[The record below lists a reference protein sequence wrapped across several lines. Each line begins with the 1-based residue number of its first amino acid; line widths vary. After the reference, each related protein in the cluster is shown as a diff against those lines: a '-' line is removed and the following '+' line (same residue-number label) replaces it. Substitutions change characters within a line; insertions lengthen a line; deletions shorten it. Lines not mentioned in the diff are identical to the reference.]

1 MNFRSWP
8 SRVAI
13 GEACDGGPGNG
24 TVLGRRRRTAAGQ
37 AVQRPLSVLLVAVQ
51 AALLIGGPAVAD
63 TAPRPNVVV
72 ILADDLGYSDIGSYG
87 GEIETANLDRLAA
100 RGLRFTRFYN
110 TARCSPTRAALLT
123 GVYPHEAG
131 MGWLPFDWSPPGYT
145 GALGRDVA
153 TLAELLRPAGY
164 TSYLAGKWHLSNQLE
179 PEGAVALER
188 ARRDWPLGRGF
199 HRFFGTIAG
208 SGNYFYPRALVRD
221 DAPAAPGPDFYYTDA
236 ISEAA
241 AGYIRAHRRASPGR
255 PFFLY
260 VAYTAPHWPLHAPT
274 EDIERYRGRYDAGW
288 DALRAERHE
297 RMRELG
303 VVDARWPLS
312 PRHPDA
318 PAWEDAPHKAWQA
331 RRMEVYA
338 AQVDRM
344 DRGIGRVID
353 ALEETG
359 LLDDT
364 LILFLSDNG
373 GCAEELG
380 SIPPILRPL
389 VPSQFIPQRRGAPYQ
404 RPGNHPSLMPGP
416 EATHQSY
423 GLPWANASNT
433 PFRLY
438 KQQVHEGG
446 IATPLIA
453 HWPTGISADGGALVH
468 ALGHVVDIVPTVLE
482 LAGAA
487 YPEVLEG
494 RPLRPL
500 RGHSL
505 AAVLRG
511 GGASERGP
519 LFFEHQGN
527 RAVIQGRF
535 KLVSRWRLVGSGP
548 WELYDLESDRTE
560 LNDLAEFE
568 PERVAALRDLYDEYA
583 ATSNVRAWPWVIRQL
598 RVFTYSVA
606 GLASAALVLGAL
618 CHRRR
623 GRRR

>member
-1 MNFRSWP
+1 MYRALF
-8 SRVAI
+8 A
-13 GEACDGGPGNG
+13 
-24 TVLGRRRRTAAGQ
+24 
-37 AVQRPLSVLLVAVQ
+37 LLVALE
-51 AALLIGGPAVAD
+51 AALLLGGSATAE

-87 GEIETANLDRLAA
+87 GEIETPNLDRLAA
-100 RGLRFTRFYN
+100 QGLRFRYFYN

-131 MGWLPFDWSPPGYT
+131 MGWLPFEWSPPGYR
-145 GALGRDVA
+145 GVLGRDVA
-153 TLAELLRPAGY
+153 TLAELLQPAGY
-164 TSYLAGKWHLSNQLE
+164 ASYLAGKWHLSNQLE
-179 PEGAVALER
+179 PEGAAALER

-199 HRFFGTIAG
+199 DGFYGTVAG
-208 SGNYFYPRALVRD
+208 AGNYFYPRTLVRD
-221 DAPAAPGPDFYYTDA
+221 DAFAVPGPDYYYTDA

-241 AGYIRAHRRASPGR
+241 AGYVRAHRRASPER

-260 VAYTAPHWPLHAPT
+260 VAYTAPHWPLHARPQ
-274 EDIERYRGRYDAGW
+274 DIERYRGRYDAGW
-288 DALRAERHE
+288 DALRAERHA

-303 VVDARWPLS
+303 VVDPRWPLS
-312 PRHPDA
+312 RRHPDA
-318 PAWEDAPHKAWQA
+318 PAWEDAPHKAWQV

-380 SIPPILRPL
+380 SIPALLRPL
-389 VPSQFIPQRRGAPYQ
+389 VPPQFIPRRRGAPYE
-404 RPGNHPSLMPGP
+404 RPGNHPDVMPGP
-416 EATHQSY
+416 EESHQSY

-453 HWPTGISADGGALVH
+453 HWPAGISAAGGAFVL
-468 ALGHVVDIVPTVLE
+468 ARGHVVDIVPTVLE
-482 LAGAA
+482 LAGVA
-487 YPEVLEG
+487 YPEALDG
-494 RPLRPL
+494 RRLRPL

-511 GGASERGP
+511 GVASERGP

-535 KLVSRWRLVGSGP
+535 KLVSRWHLGGSGP

-560 LNDLAEFE
+560 LNDLAELQ
-568 PERVAALRDLYDEYA
+568 PERVAAMSALYDEYA
-583 ATSNVRAWPWVIRQL
+583 ATSNVRVWPWVIRPL
-598 RVFTYSVA
+598 RVFTYGVA
-606 GLASAALVLGAL
+606 GLVSAALVLGWL
-618 CHRRR
+618 YRRR
-623 GRRR
+623 RARRR